1 MSGPLLTVILSQ
13 LNLAYQE
20 SSDAV
25 FDPDVQSVEEMDA
38 ALVTLTEA
46 ARAQMKDNERLRE
59 RMLALVR
66 EGNDYG
72 YFD

>member
-1 MSGPLLTVILSQ
+1 MTISLLQ
-13 LNLAYQE
+13 HNLAYQG

-38 ALVTLTEA
+38 TLMTFMEA
-46 ARAQMKDNERLRE
+46 ARAQMKGNERLRE

>member
-1 MSGPLLTVILSQ
+1 MAPFTTVILPQ

-38 ALVTLTEA
+38 ALVALTDA

-66 EGNDYG
+66 EGNEYG